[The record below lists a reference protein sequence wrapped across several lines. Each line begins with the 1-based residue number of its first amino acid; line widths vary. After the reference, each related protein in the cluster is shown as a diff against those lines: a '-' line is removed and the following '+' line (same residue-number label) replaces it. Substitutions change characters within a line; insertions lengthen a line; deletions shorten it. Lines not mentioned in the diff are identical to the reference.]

1 METEMSKIYR
11 NYWTMMTSEDY
22 DIMYR
27 KGTSHRDIYKVQ
39 DTKDAGHM
47 RNLADG
53 GGFFPA
59 AVVADVRGDLS

>member
-1 METEMSKIYR
+1 MIYR

-27 KGTSHRDIYKVQ
+27 KGTSHRDVYKVQ

-47 RNLADG
+47 RNLATD
-53 GGFFPA
+53 GGFFPMS
-59 AVVADVRGDLS
+59 VVSNVLGEVQS